1 MLSPFM
7 WLMLAFAAVFVVFLI
22 PVAIFNGI
30 HLVVVFLVLVG
41 LIILGGFVGKALS
54 ATPKLLNLV
63 YGIASNP
70 IVTFL
75 VVLISTIWV
84 MFFLGGDI
92 EKRLIVYGLAIIAVM
107 LVLLPLFVRQQM
119 IVTLMQ
125 WFISNKMFTERD
137 VAMPELVFIILGF
150 SLYVAAIVLSA
161 YKIDRK

>member
-7 WLMLAFAAVFVVFLI
+7 WLMLAFTAVFVVFLI
-22 PVAIFNGI
+22 LVAIFNGI
-30 HLVVVFLVLVG
+30 HLVVVFLVVVG

-54 ATPKLLNLV
+54 ATPKLLNIV
-63 YGIASNP
+63 YEIASNP

-75 VVLISTIWV
+75 FVVISTIWV

-137 VAMPELVFIILGF
+137 VAIPKLGF
-150 SLYVAAIVLSA
+150 TIMGFLLYVVAIVLSA